1 MTEYIGKIS
10 RDEVNGLYG
19 RARCGF
25 VLYQPAANHF
35 EAQPIKMFEYMAAGL
50 PFVAS
55 DFPLWKKIVDE
66 EGCGICVE
74 PTDVAAVSRACS
86 SLLDNPSL
94 AQEMGQKGRQ
104 LVMEKY
110 NWTVEEHKLLD
121 LYKNL

>member
-1 MTEYIGKIS
+1 M
-10 RDEVNGLYG
+10 N
-19 RARCGF
+19 
-25 VLYQPAANHF
+25 ANHF

-74 PTDVAAVSRACS
+74 PSDAAAVSRVCS

-94 AQEMGQKGRQ
+94 AQEMGKKGRQ
-104 LVMEKY
+104 LVMQKY
-110 NWTVEEHKLLD
+110 NWSVEEHKLLD

>member
-1 MTEYIGKIS
+1 M
-10 RDEVNGLYG
+10 NGLYG

-66 EGCGICVE
+66 E
-74 PTDVAAVSRACS
+74 AVVYVW
-86 SLLDNPSL
+86 SLP
-94 AQEMGQKGRQ
+94 M
-104 LVMEKY
+104 
-110 NWTVEEHKLLD
+110 LLQ
-121 LYKNL
+121 